1 MEPSPVS
8 LRTPVF
14 FALFLWLA
22 GFVAAAPPQAPQRQ
36 VLLVPLPSGASW
48 EDLVFLAAVP
58 AASVSDAA
66 VLSVE
71 AGAPLAP
78 ETLDFLARFAAQRL
92 LWIGSG
98 PAAEQA
104 GEFVNERLA
113 VTSAEAAACALAERF
128 FPKCATAVACA
139 EADYAAALEA
149 AVLAARLRAPLF
161 FCGEAGASEGTR
173 ATLAKLG
180 VKRLVLVGKVEE
192 SSKALEVR
200 EIVRLKTT
208 QDVARWMEQ
217 HDLPVEYLAVAA
229 PWDREAGHVRKLS
242 LAAAVLAA
250 GRNGAVLP
258 VPASAG
264 AAPDVAAV
272 RAALAE
278 FRGKLGP
285 KLEFLCLAAFPDAL
299 PMVSAP
305 LGQGIDDDPISD
317 LEYANTDADPFV
329 ELAFGR
335 FVAETTHAGTLLAAR
350 SLAYER
356 LLAPEFARAV
366 GMAEWEQVC
375 GPVFTNVGFSEPT
388 HHASDKPLEAGSPL
402 TRVAALVHSAHSSW
416 MQLGSTYMHDS
427 TVLVA
432 PCVVESAGCSPASLD
447 QDPEH
452 RSVALR
458 LLRNGAVAFVGDV
471 RRTVAQHELYR
482 SEFWN
487 AVLAGE
493 SLGSAHRFALNR
505 MTVSALSRDEL
516 DRGMHQY
523 QLHNVT
529 LYGDPA
535 LRLKLPGKPRK
546 SAVAAELRG
555 SEITLRGPA
564 EWTRVEQHVPT
575 DWKYVAS
582 PKLFGYRA
590 PGVGVEARWDGEHG
604 RNAEELVF
612 TAEVR
617 TTKAVAGLEAIDP
630 PAAPLGWDGRHF
642 VDEHADGSRSILFRV
657 RMLDYVPESGE
668 LTAQLKRLKLSVK

>member
-1 MEPSPVS
+1 MNSPSIP
-8 LRTPVF
+8 LRTSVF
-14 FALFLWLA
+14 VAVFLWLA
-22 GFVAAAPPQAPQRQ
+22 GLVAAAPSQAHRRS
-36 VLLVPLPSGASW
+36 VLIVPMPSAAAW
-48 EDLVFLAAVP
+48 EDLVFLAALP

-66 VLSVE
+66 LLSVE

-78 ETLDFLARFAAQRL
+78 ETLDFLARSAAQRL

-98 PAAEQA
+98 TEEAPS
-104 GEFVNERLA
+104 GKFVNERVA
-113 VTSAEAAACALAERF
+113 ASSAEAAACALAERF
-128 FPKCATAVACA
+128 FPKCASAVLCA
-139 EADYAAALEA
+139 EADFAMALEA
-149 AVLAARLRAPLF
+149 AVLAARLRAPLLF
-161 FCGEAGASEGTR
+161 SGATEVSETTR

-180 VKRLVLVGKVEE
+180 VKRLVLVGSVSEAKQELG
-192 SSKALEVR
+192 AREV
-200 EIVRLKTT
+200 VRLSSSL
-208 QDVARWMEQ
+208 DVVRWMEQ
-217 HDLPVEYLAVAA
+217 HDLAVEYVAVAA
-229 PWDREAGHVRKLS
+229 PGDRGAGQVRKLS

-250 GRNGAVLP
+250 GRKGAVLP
-258 VPASAG
+258 VTASGG
-264 AAPDVAAV
+264 AAPDVATV
-272 RAALAE
+272 RAALAN
-278 FRGKLGP
+278 FCGKLGP
-285 KLEFLCLAAFPDAL
+285 KLEYLCLAAFPDVL
-299 PMVSAP
+299 PMVAAP
-305 LGQGIDDDPISD
+305 LGQGIDDDPVSD

-335 FVAETTHAGTLLAAR
+335 FVAESTHAGTLLAAR
-350 SLAYER
+350 SLAYES
-356 LLAPEFARAV
+356 LLAPESARAV

-375 GPVFTNVGFSEPT
+375 GPAFQNVGFAEPV
-388 HHASDKPLEAGSPL
+388 HHASDKPLASDSPL
-402 TRVAALVHSAHSSW
+402 TRVAALVHNAHSSW

-432 PCVVESAGCSPASLD
+432 PCVVETGGCSPASLD

-516 DRGMHQY
+516 AGGMHQY
-523 QLHNVT
+523 QLHNVV

-535 LRLKLPGKPRK
+535 LRLKLPGKARK
-546 SAVAAELRG
+546 SAALAELRG
-555 SEITLRGPA
+555 SEIVVSGP
-564 EWTRVEQHVPT
+564 EQWTRVEQHIPT

-582 PKLFGYRA
+582 PKLYGYRA
-590 PGVGVEARWDGEHG
+590 PGVGVECSWDGEHG

-617 TTKAVAGLEAIDP
+617 TKRAVTGLEAIDP

-642 VDEHADGSRSILFRV
+642 VDEHADGSRSVFFRV
-657 RMLDYVPESGE
+657 RMLDHVPERGQIR
-668 LTAQLKRLKLSVK
+668 AQLDKLKLHLK